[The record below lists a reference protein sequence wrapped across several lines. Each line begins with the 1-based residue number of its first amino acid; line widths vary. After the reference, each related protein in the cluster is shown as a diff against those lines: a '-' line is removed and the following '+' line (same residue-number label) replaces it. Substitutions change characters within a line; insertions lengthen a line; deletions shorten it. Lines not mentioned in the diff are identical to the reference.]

1 MALSAMVLAVVASV
15 LLLHPAGVDVESGE
29 DFKAAIMSDTAD
41 SPEIQDGAVRMVA
54 RHDYVIRHAEQPPE
68 PRTESPS
75 RRVSRDYADADEYLD
90 PDALYPASP
99 AFGGVTDAGVFLGPD
114 RDIPPPVPADG
125 VADVGDF
132 VAPEEGP

>member
-1 MALSAMVLAVVASV
+1 MLALSAMALAVVASV
-15 LLLHPAGVDVESGE
+15 LLLHPADVEVESGE
-29 DFKAAIMSDTAD
+29 DFKASILSGSAD

-54 RHDYVIRHAEQPPE
+54 RYDYVIRHAEQPP
-68 PRTESPS
+68 TESPS

-90 PDALYPASP
+90 PDVLYPASP
-99 AFGGVTDAGVFLGPD
+99 AFGSVTDAGVFLDPD

-125 VADVGDF
+125 VADVGDY